1 VPSEC
6 EQFWDATSYAVVGHQ
21 GSKKAFPKIS
31 YGALKE
37 RGKTVYAID
46 VGGQPV
52 DGDKSYTDFASLP
65 SPVEAAVL
73 ELPKEETAAWVTKA
87 AEAGVKQVWMHQMT
101 DTPEALA
108 EAQKHGLKIVTGH
121 CAVMYNKPGFSMHAP
136 HRWIM
141 KLAKKY

>member
-1 VPSEC
+1 MPSEC
-6 EQFWDATSYAVVGHQ
+6 EQFWDAASYAVVGHQ

-52 DGDKSYTDFASLP
+52 DGDTSYPDFASLP
-65 SPVEAAVL
+65 GPVEAAVL
-73 ELPKEETAAWVTKA
+73 ELPKEETATWVAKA

-108 EAQKHGLKIVTGH
+108 EAQKHGLTVITGH